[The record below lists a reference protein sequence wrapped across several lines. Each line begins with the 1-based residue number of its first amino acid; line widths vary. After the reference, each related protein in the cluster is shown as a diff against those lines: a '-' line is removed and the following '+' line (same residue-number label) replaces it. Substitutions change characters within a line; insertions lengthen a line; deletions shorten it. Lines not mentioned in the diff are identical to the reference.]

1 VVRASPTPTATP
13 LCPTCGH
20 EVVCITTSV
29 TVRYQVAVQ
38 PGCQDLLVID
48 ETLDEEGWDEQAPA
62 SCEAC
67 GWRGQAA
74 ALNGA
79 ARRRRA

>member
-1 VVRASPTPTATP
+1 
-13 LCPTCGH
+13 
-20 EVVCITTSV
+20 
-29 TVRYQVAVQ
+29 VRYQVAVQ